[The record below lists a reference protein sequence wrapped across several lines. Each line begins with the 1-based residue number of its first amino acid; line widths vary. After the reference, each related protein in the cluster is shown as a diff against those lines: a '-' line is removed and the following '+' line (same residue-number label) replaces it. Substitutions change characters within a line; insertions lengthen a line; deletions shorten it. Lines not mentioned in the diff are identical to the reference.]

1 MKSPLWNA
9 FYLHSLQLFKFL
21 EQNSIKLFLEADR
34 VSLDYSKDNY
44 GILSSEKNI
53 GYLDKLSVAPKFMHT
68 ICQLNSKN
76 DLYQFEELMVQYH
89 DLFIK
94 AVDKEPPHV
103 KFPFIMPRLLDQ
115 DVYQI
120 NINSNKAFYSKAY
133 RPEDGN
139 VCIKSWHDIDG
150 GHARFDNTTDVAE
163 AALRKLIAAGFTAL
177 LVEKE
182 DLRSKSLSLELNI
195 AELCKRYSCSHIQ
208 YRKPTGIQYKAQLL
222 YRNEDTVRD
231 SLGVYVLRP
240 QQTVQIYH
248 SLPRKPRKDALFVD
262 NHPDEIQLPL
272 ILDARYYR
280 KYLHK

>member
-120 NINSNKAFYSKAY
+120 NINSNIEQSFCT
-133 RPEDGN
+133 PN
-139 VCIKSWHDIDG
+139 V
-150 GHARFDNTTDVAE
+150 
-163 AALRKLIAAGFTAL
+163 KLI
-177 LVEKE
+177 
-182 DLRSKSLSLELNI
+182 
-195 AELCKRYSCSHIQ
+195 
-208 YRKPTGIQYKAQLL
+208 
-222 YRNEDTVRD
+222 
-231 SLGVYVLRP
+231 
-240 QQTVQIYH
+240 
-248 SLPRKPRKDALFVD
+248 
-262 NHPDEIQLPL
+262 L
-272 ILDARYYR
+272 ILNLLFWNYNFRLFASCCI
-280 KYLHK
+280 